1 MSPSPIAYES
11 DINIISRLKGHIG
24 SGQFGYVHEGVWN
37 GLPVAVKSLKNEAT
51 DMDRIKFLQ
60 EAAIMGQFKHPN
72 IIELHGLVNEGED
85 NIVRERKRRNRE
97 GERGKEKTGERKK
110 LRKIFQCVIL

>member
-1 MSPSPIAYES
+1 MSPSPIAYEC
-11 DINIISRLKGHIG
+11 DIIIPRLKGHIG

-85 NIVRERKRRNRE
+85 NIVRKRKRRRE
-97 GERGKEKTGERKK
+97 LGGKDWRKKK
-110 LRKIFQCVIL
+110 LRGIFQCVIL